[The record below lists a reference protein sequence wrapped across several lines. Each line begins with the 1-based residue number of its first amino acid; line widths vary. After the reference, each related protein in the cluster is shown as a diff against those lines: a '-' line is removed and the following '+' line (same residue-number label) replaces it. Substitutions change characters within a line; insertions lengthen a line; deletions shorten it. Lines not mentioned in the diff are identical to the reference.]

1 MKSHEE
7 TWRLSRTTAAKCESL
22 RKVMVRRNLHRIHRE
37 LSHKCDTHCNCER
50 DMTCDDLREPVQLA
64 IVHTLEKQR
73 MDVANLFGNNLSTV
87 KRLTH
92 S

>member
-1 MKSHEE
+1 MRRLGDSVVQQQQSARASGRSWYAE
-7 TWRLSRTTAAKCESL
+7 TCTESTG
-22 RKVMVRRNLHRIHRE
+22 E

>member
-1 MKSHEE
+1 MRRLGDSVVQQQSARASGRSWYAE
-7 TWRLSRTTAAKCESL
+7 TCTESTG
-22 RKVMVRRNLHRIHRE
+22 E
-37 LSHKCDTHCNCER
+37 LSQCDTHCNCER